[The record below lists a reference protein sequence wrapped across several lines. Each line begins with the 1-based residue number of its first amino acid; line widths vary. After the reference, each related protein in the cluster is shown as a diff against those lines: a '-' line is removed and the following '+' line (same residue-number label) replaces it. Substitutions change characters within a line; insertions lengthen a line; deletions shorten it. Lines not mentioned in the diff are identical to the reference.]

1 MNLNVNPLM
10 MLSNLISDLNEHLK
24 TFGDMP
30 CMFNRTVYTQ
40 VDSHT
45 RNASIFVSTDHDNY
59 KDPVDFTLYIEGE

>member
-1 MNLNVNPLM
+1 M
-10 MLSNLISDLNEHLK
+10 MLSSLIKDLQGCLD

-45 RNASIFVSTDHDNY
+45 RNARKYVSTDHDKN

>member
-10 MLSNLISDLNEHLK
+10 MLSNLIADLNEHLEA
-24 TFGDMP
+24 FGDMP

>member
-1 MNLNVNPLM
+1 MNLNVIPLM
-10 MLSNLISDLNEHLK
+10 MLSSLINDLQGRLD

>member
-1 MNLNVNPLM
+1 MQ
-10 MLSNLISDLNEHLK
+10 LSKLIAELTEIY
-24 TFGDMP
+24 TAFGDMP
-30 CMFNRTVYTQ
+30 CRFNRTVYTQ

>member
-1 MNLNVNPLM
+1 M
-10 MLSNLISDLNEHLK
+10 MLSNLIADLNERLEA
-24 TFGDMP
+24 FGDMP

-59 KDPVDFTLYIEGE
+59 KDPVAFTLYIEGE